1 MFSLCLLLKSSKAS
15 FPVHN
20 SDGPPLNMGQRRLSN
35 APDMVVRVEL
45 LDDDA
50 GHSRWAAGEV
60 GEGRFRG
67 NARFESERE
76 SHDKISLLRSI
87 SAPDE
92 PTL

>member
-1 MFSLCLLLKSSKAS
+1 
-15 FPVHN
+15 
-20 SDGPPLNMGQRRLSN
+20 MGQRRLSN

-67 NARFESERE
+67 NARFESEQE
-76 SHDKISLLRSI
+76 SHKISLVRSI